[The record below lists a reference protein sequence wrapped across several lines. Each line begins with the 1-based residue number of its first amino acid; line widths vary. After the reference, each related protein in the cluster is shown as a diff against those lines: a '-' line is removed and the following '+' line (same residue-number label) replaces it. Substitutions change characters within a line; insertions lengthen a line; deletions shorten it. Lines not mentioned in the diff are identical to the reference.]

1 MSAEE
6 AAKQVEQSIEMLRKA
21 ADALAQ
27 GLPHLQRELKQSSE
41 TKANLDRT
49 SKLLVEAEGQ
59 LSTVSDSLAKIESAI
74 LQSMNTAKD
83 GLHDPSIS
91 LDTRLQMLKVCKEL
105 FAKLAAA
112 GFYVTIPEIGAS
124 VDMNLH
130 NVKGK
135 ARSKL
140 GKSEIA
146 DVIAWGYSFPSGQS
160 QLADVLVGDASLL
173 ESEEEPVAHAPTAK
187 AGIAMVLDEETARQ
201 KQTTKK
207 TPDTLFDKLA
217 EAAERNKEQ

>member
-1 MSAEE
+1 MSAKE

-21 ADALAQ
+21 ADALAE

-41 TKANLDRT
+41 TKVQLDKT
-49 SKLLVEAEGQ
+49 SKLLVDAEGQ
-59 LSTVSDSLAKIESAI
+59 LSTVSDALAKIEGAI
-74 LQSMNTAKD
+74 LQSMNAAKD
-83 GLHDPSIS
+83 GLHNPSLS
-91 LDTRLQMLKVCKEL
+91 LDTRLQMLTLCKEL
-105 FAKLAAA
+105 FAKLASA
-112 GFYVTIPEIGAS
+112 GFHVAIPEIGAP

-130 NVKGK
+130 NIKGK

-173 ESEEEPVAHAPTAK
+173 ETEEEPAGKPPTAK
-187 AGIAMVLDEETARQ
+187 AGISMVLDDETGGQ
-201 KQTTKK
+201 KQTVRKP
-207 TPDTLFDKLA
+207 PDTLFDKFA